1 MRLILKNIN
10 AITDLC
16 KDTGVRSKHSPH
28 LVLDL
33 NTDFFLYHPIITMAS
48 YPLVVVALMFYRGPL
63 WYWLV
68 FQRKPGW
75 GYWDWNWIFGRCF
88 SPEEPRKGLFPFILI
103 IRFSYQSTH
112 DSCCLSYVYFNLRLE
127 EWFKFGYNDC
137 FNVLAIQEG
146 LYRGAVRVKSPEFC
160 EVRRYLLTSYI
171 YIYILGGGGWVFE
184 LLNSIVSFFKISH
197 RYRNFNKKFN
207 AWYQQSMR
215 RNNHLEAHGS

>member
-160 EVRRYLLTSYI
+160 EVRRYLLTSYT
-171 YIYILGGGGWVFE
+171 YIYFGRGGGV
-184 LLNSIVSFFKISH
+184 SI
-197 RYRNFNKKFN
+197 
-207 AWYQQSMR
+207 
-215 RNNHLEAHGS
+215 